1 MVTKSAKCVIIFF
14 TVNFGGMILEYKVN
28 SGIWGSMFGVP
39 DIVADNFL
47 KLASGEQ
54 IKVLLYLLRNS
65 GKMCSAQEISM
76 NTGVPVQQAADAVI
90 FWQQANIL
98 TQQDIPAVQPQ
109 SIMTPPPVPQPSPAP
124 VPQPSPVPV
133 TQQKVQTEPAVNTA
147 PPKPEHKRQNLDPS
161 QIAGIM
167 RDSVDI
173 AELFKITE
181 SMIGSLNHTF
191 QNLLIW
197 MYDYLGLKKEVIIV
211 LISHCKSIDKTNPSY
226 IEKVAADWAENEIN
240 DLDRAQTE
248 VQRIAVTHDFT
259 GRIMRM
265 FEMTRRPTGK
275 QAEFIEQWRNDGYSD
290 ELIHFAY
297 EKTIEQINKLSFDY
311 INKILVSWRDSGYT
325 TVQNVR
331 DAESDYKKR
340 KNAPKK
346 AGTDPD
352 IEKYKVLINKF

>member
-1 MVTKSAKCVIIFF
+1 MEF
-14 TVNFGGMILEYKVN
+14 KVN

-54 IKVLLYLLRNS
+54 IKVLLYILRNS
-65 GKMCSAQEISM
+65 GKMCSAEEISV
-76 NTGVPVQQAADAVI
+76 NTGVPVQQAAEAVM

-98 TQQDIPAVQPQ
+98 APQNISVTQPQ
-109 SIMTPPPVPQPSPAP
+109 SIMTPPIQQISAPAP
-124 VPQPSPVPV
+124 QQTAAPEPV
-133 TQQKVQTEPAVNTA
+133 KAAE
-147 PPKPEHKRQNLDPS
+147 PPKQERRRQNLNPTE
-161 QIAGIM
+161 IADIM

-173 AELFKITE
+173 AELFKVAE
-181 SMIGSLNHTF
+181 SMMGSLNHTY

-197 MYDYLGLKKEVIIV
+197 MHEYLGLKKEVIIV

-240 DLDRAQTE
+240 DLNRAQTE
-248 VQRIAVTHDFT
+248 VQRITVSHDFT
-259 GRIMRM
+259 GRIMKM

-275 QAEFIEQWRNDGYSD
+275 QSEFIEQWRTDGYSD

-311 INKILVSWRDSGYT
+311 INKILISWRDSGFT

-340 KNAPKK
+340 KNTASPK